1 MEIFN
6 VFPTTIYVDK
16 MVNHENYK
24 KNFYDVYHKFDYE
37 ENEVNNTV
45 SENVGNPLIH
55 DEECLD
61 SLFSEVID
69 HVRKYTFDVLKYKN
83 IFDYVITKT
92 WLSRAR
98 QPNDEIRWHIH
109 STSHISF
116 SYYVNVPPNSHCLE
130 FENECSKNDLFKTM
144 NIGDDN
150 PHRSMVENYNE
161 LNSETF
167 YIHPPEG
174 YVAMF
179 PSSLSHNTRFM
190 GGEFKGE
197 RLAIVGDITLIL
209 KEDQLHYSMGYIDDK
224 YWKKY

>member
-61 SLFSEVID
+61 SLFSEVIT

-92 WLSRAR
+92 WLSRSR
-98 QPNDEIRWHIH
+98 DHKTIPWHIH
-109 STSHISF
+109 ACAHISF
-116 SYYVNVPPNSHCLE
+116 VYYVNAPPKSHKLK
-130 FENECSKNDLFKTM
+130 FM
-144 NIGDDN
+144 N
-150 PHRSMVENYNE
+150 PHHK
-161 LNSETF
+161 NSLWLGNKEGKYDHLKMIRERDEINAETF
-167 YIHPPEG
+167 FIHPPEG
-174 YVAMF
+174 HIALF
-179 PSSLSHNTRFM
+179 PSTLQHATEYIEGFV
-190 GGEFKGE
+190 GE
-197 RLAIVGDITLIL
+197 RLAIVGDITCVL
-209 KEDQLHYSMGYIDDK
+209 KKEYLQFSTGYINPQ
-224 YWKKY
+224 YWKIYEG